1 MSSEAFEKRRRAFEE
16 DFFNKQ
22 SQKLIDKLRETL
34 QKQQTREE
42 LEQISGIHD
51 PAVLD
56 TLMAMHLAK
65 DTFAAFALYPLVEVA
80 WADGTVDEKERKAVL
95 VAVAEHGLA
104 PGTPAHAALAE
115 FLKSKPS
122 EDSRKAW
129 FTWAAELNRTLDA
142 AERKKVREG
151 LLQRARAVAEASGG
165 ILGLGNKVSYNEQR
179 VLDAITRTFPD

>member
-1 MSSEAFEKRRRAFEE
+1 MSSEAFDKRRRAFEE

-22 SQKLIDKLRETL
+22 SQKLVDKLRETL
-34 QKQQTREE
+34 HKKQTREE

-51 PAVLD
+51 PGVLD

-80 WADGTVDEKERKAVL
+80 WADGAVDEKERKAFL

-104 PGTPAHAALAE
+104 PGSPAHAALEE
-115 FLKSKPS
+115 FLKTKPT
-122 EDSRKAW
+122 DDTRKAW
-129 FTWAAELNRTLDA
+129 YAWSTELNHKLDA

-151 LLQRARAVAEASGG
+151 LIQRARAVAEASGG
-165 ILGLGNKVSYNEQR
+165 ILGLGNKISPNEQR
-179 VLDAITRTFPD
+179 VLDAIARAFPD